1 MFKAY
6 EAMRDKWAIYDCYLS
21 PGPIQFEGPGSDE
34 INFMVMPPDMKQ
46 LERDTLAQEKAEL
59 EICKTNPLYRDPSLL
74 SALSQARIKDLAA
87 IPEQLQRGD
96 VRMAAIKK
104 YFPITEEARLLM
116 EQQLP
121 QLVKDSSSDYFV
133 EMQDQLL
140 TNKTYKA
147 TGDDVM
153 NQLNEKLLATDK
165 TAKQKIG
172 LVYLGRQ
179 AAGANNVVDGLL
191 RFAAGRGNTEIIGF
205 MNGVEGLYSKNF
217 SVLKEDDYKNY
228 RNLGGI
234 DFIGR
239 GSDEL
244 RSKEQKKMAADACIA
259 LGLTGLVMV
268 GATHTLT
275 DAVFLADYFLAHKV
289 DTRVIVAPCS
299 VDGNIHHNYI

>member
-1 MFKAY
+1 M
-6 EAMRDKWAIYDCYLS
+6 
-21 PGPIQFEGPGSDE
+21 
-34 INFMVMPPDMKQ
+34 
-46 LERDTLAQEKAEL
+46 
-59 EICKTNPLYRDPSLL
+59 
-74 SALSQARIKDLAA
+74 
-87 IPEQLQRGD
+87 
-96 VRMAAIKK
+96 
-104 YFPITEEARLLM
+104 
-116 EQQLP
+116 
-121 QLVKDSSSDYFV
+121 
-133 EMQDQLL
+133 
-140 TNKTYKA
+140 
-147 TGDDVM
+147 
-153 NQLNEKLLATDK
+153 
-165 TAKQKIG
+165 
-172 LVYLGRQ
+172 YLGRQ